1 MVPAVPTARY
11 EEPRMPEL
19 GPDVEPEIVT
29 PAMRLASAVPARV
42 RAPVIE
48 AGEIAQFTASTLRSA
63 ITRPKGYWLAT
74 RDEMYDLLRF
84 GFVPC
89 FATVGIF
96 TFVVCSVAYSLMSV
110 LGTPERMG
118 QYVLLM
124 GLRETVPFITGM
136 VVAGIMGTAVTA
148 DLGARKIR
156 EELDALYVLGLDPMR
171 LLVIPRVIGL
181 AVMQVLLSIVA
192 IAATIACA
200 YLVGVVI
207 GEVAPGIFWDNL
219 LRNMTPAELIGML
232 VKVMLMG
239 MLIASVHCYKGVR
252 VGGGAQDVGRAV
264 NQAVVIAFLGM
275 FILDVLFNAIM
286 YALFPELQTIR

>member
-1 MVPAVPTARY
+1 VVP
-11 EEPRMPEL
+11 
-19 GPDVEPEIVT
+19 G
-29 PAMRLASAVPARV
+29 RV
-42 RAPVIE
+42 RNPVTE
-48 AGEIAQFTASTLRSA
+48 AGEIAQFTASTLKSA
-63 ITRPKGYWLAT
+63 IVRPKGYWLGT

-96 TFVVCSVAYSLMSV
+96 TFVICSVGYGLMSV

-118 QYVLLM
+118 QFVLLI
-124 GLRETVPFITGM
+124 GLRESVPFITGM

-156 EELDALYVLGLDPMR
+156 EELDALYVLGLDPVR

-192 IAATIACA
+192 VAATIACA

-207 GEVAPGIFWDNL
+207 GEVTPGIFWDNL
-219 LRNMTPAELIGML
+219 LRNMTPAELFGLL

-239 MLIASVHCYKGVR
+239 MLIASVHCFKGVN

-264 NQAVVIAFLGM
+264 NQAVVTAFLGV

-286 YALFPELQTIR
+286 YALFPELQTVR